1 MAAIEERAEIVEEEE
16 EDREILNPL
25 LPIGRVKKIVKMDR
39 DIKKVNSEALHL
51 ITLST
56 QLFIEF
62 LAERSRTAAVEKKRK
77 VIKVE
82 HLRSAARNHPPT
94 SDFLLDCL
102 PKPAQAKPSAS
113 ASSRPLPDDAP
124 PPPQPLPPGAR
135 RIDDFFSKPSSAGYY
150 RSSSSC
156 FWIQLL

>member
-1 MAAIEERAEIVEEEE
+1 MAAIEGLPEIEEE

-25 LPIGRVKKIVKMDR
+25 LPMGRVKKILKMDR

-113 ASSRPLPDDAP
+113 ATSRPLPDDAP
-124 PPPQPLPPGAR
+124 PPLPPGAR
-135 RIDDFFSKPSSAGYY
+135 RIDDFFSKPSAGKQGT
-150 RSSSSC
+150 SEDGAATAC
-156 FWIQLL
+156 